1 MLATKVEWCR
11 TLTKADLADVASFLA
26 APPPGFN
33 VNEPLPEHLDQPQRY
48 WMAPLR
54 LVWRST
60 ARMEMLIRAGADV
73 NDDGSGD
80 YHPLVLYHV
89 ISRHQLHIVR
99 WLVRVAHAHT
109 YYPDGFPYRGA
120 LEHAWTNSSL
130 DGLECVCL
138 LLDLEVQSEPGDPEE
153 VRRMHAARF
162 WCCVETVAFRRAA
175 LRSGRLHKDLVPDIM
190 RRIWAT
196 RFAPERVERAE
207 PFPY

>member
-1 MLATKVEWCR
+1 MLR
-11 TLTKADLADVASFLA
+11 SGDLAEMARFLA
-26 APPPGFN
+26 APPLGFD
-33 VNEPLPEHLDQPQRY
+33 VNEPLPDYPSQPHGY
-48 WMAPLR
+48 WKTPLR
-54 LVWRST
+54 LVWNNVV
-60 ARMEMLIRAGADV
+60 RMEMLIQTGADI
-73 NDDGSGD
+73 NDYSGFGESS
-80 YHPLVLYHV
+80 LVLFHAIARRELRV
-89 ISRHQLHIVR
+89 VR